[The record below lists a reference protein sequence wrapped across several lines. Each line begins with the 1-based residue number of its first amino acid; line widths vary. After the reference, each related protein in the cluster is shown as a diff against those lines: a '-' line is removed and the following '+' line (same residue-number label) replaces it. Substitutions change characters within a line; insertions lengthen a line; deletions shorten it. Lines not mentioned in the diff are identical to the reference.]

1 MTIDR
6 RSFLQGLGT
15 GAVGVFAGCTTP
27 AVRSAAAP
35 SPAPAPVP
43 SEWPAFNPANPAPFW
58 SAVRAEYELNSRPIY
73 LNSGG
78 LGPAPRPVLAKFD
91 EIARGL
97 QRSVATGHAHFGASR
112 KVLAAFFGVA
122 EKEVCF
128 VRNATEGNSIVAAG
142 LDLRRGDEVIF
153 ETHAHPGGSLPWL
166 NRAKQDGLVV
176 KVFEADPNSAAGNLE
191 RIAAL
196 VTPRTRAIQVSHITA
211 PTGIV
216 LPVEEIARFARE
228 RRLWFHVDG
237 AQSAG
242 MIPVDLRAIGCDS
255 YATSGHKWL
264 GATHETGLLYIR
276 ADRVEEIAP
285 RHAGAYSS
293 EDFDFAGKL
302 VYAEGVVRH
311 EYGTR
316 NAAAA
321 VGMAE
326 AVRFQERVGRERVAA
341 YGAELASRLHAGL
354 SAIPGVA
361 VLTPALPSLRASMV
375 TFEIPGMEATKVFSH
390 LLGQHGLRCRPV
402 TEVGLQAIRVSTHI
416 FNQASDVDRV
426 VEAVRAFPR
435 NG

>member
-15 GAVGVFAGCTTP
+15 GAAGLLAGCATP
-27 AVRSAAAP
+27 AARSASAPAAP
-35 SPAPAPVP
+35 AAPVA
-43 SEWPAFNPANPAPFW
+43 WPAFDAANPAPFW
-58 SAVRAEYELNSRPIY
+58 SAVRAEYELNARPIY

-97 QRSVATGHAHFGASR
+97 QRGVATGHAHFGASR
-112 KVLAAFFGVA
+112 KVLAAFFGVD

-166 NRAKQDGLVV
+166 NRAKQEGIVV
-176 KVFEADPNSAAGNLE
+176 KVFEADATSAAGNLE

-216 LPVEEIARFARE
+216 LPVEDVARFARE
-228 RRLWFHVDG
+228 RGIWFHVDG

-242 MIPVDLRAIGCDS
+242 MIPVNLHAIGCDS

-276 ADRVEEIAP
+276 ADRVDEVAP

-293 EDFDFAGKL
+293 EDFDFDGRL

-316 NAAAA
+316 NAAAVA
-321 VGMAE
+321 GMAE

-354 SAIPGVA
+354 SAIPGVK
-361 VLTPALPSLRASMV
+361 VLTPSSPALRASMV
-375 TFEIPGMEATKVFSH
+375 TFEIPGHEATKVFSH

>member
-15 GAVGVFAGCTTP
+15 GAVGVLAGCTAPAARSTTTP
-27 AVRSAAAP
+27 ASSV
-35 SPAPAPVP
+35 APAA
-43 SEWPAFNPANPAPFW
+43 WPDFDAADPGSFW
-58 SAVRAEYELNSRPIY
+58 SAVRAEYELNERPIY

-97 QRSVATGHAHFGASR
+97 QRGVATGHAHFGSSR
-112 KVLAAFFGVA
+112 KVMAAFFGVE

-128 VRNATEGNSIVAAG
+128 VRNATEGNSIIAAG

-166 NRAKQDGLVV
+166 NRAKQDGVVV
-176 KVFEADPNSAAGNLE
+176 KVFEADPTSAEGNLE
-191 RIAAL
+191 RITAL
-196 VTPRTRAIQVSHITA
+196 VTPRTRVIQVSHITA

-216 LPVEEIARFARE
+216 LPVAAISAFARQ
-228 RRLWFHVDG
+228 RGIWFHVDG

-242 MIPVDLRAIGCDS
+242 MVPVDLRAIDCDS

-276 ADRVEEIAP
+276 ADRIDDIAP
-285 RHAGAYSS
+285 RHVGAYSS
-293 EDFDFAGKL
+293 EDFDFEGKL

-321 VGMAE
+321 AGMAE
-326 AVRFQERVGRERVAA
+326 AVRFQERVGRDRIAT
-341 YGAELASRLHAGL
+341 YGADLASRLHAGL
-354 SAIPGVA
+354 SAIPGVT
-361 VLTPALPSLRASMV
+361 VLTPSLPALRASMV
-375 TFEIPGMEATKVFSH
+375 TFEIEGHEAVKLFSY

-416 FNQASDVDRV
+416 FNQSSDVDQV
-426 VEAVRAFPR
+426 VAAVRAFPR
-435 NG
+435 SG